1 MNLYEK
7 VPEAVIRRMP
17 KYYRYLSE
25 KMLMGEERI
34 SSSHMSEEL
43 GLNASQIRQDLN
55 CFGEFGQQGYG
66 YNIKRL
72 RDEIAHILG
81 LDGTYRVAIVGAGN
95 IGRALI
101 SYCGFACKDFRIT
114 GIFDVRQELI
124 GQKVNG
130 CEIRHVD
137 TLEAFVK
144 ENKIDLGIICTPKQ
158 AAQSTAVL
166 LCRLGIRGIWNFA
179 PVDVA
184 VTGNVQVENVHLSDS
199 LYVLLYHMGQNL

>member
-81 LDGTYRVAIVGAGN
+81 LDGTYRVAIVGGCASFPFSSV
-95 IGRALI
+95 ALP
-101 SYCGFACKDFRIT
+101 F
-114 GIFDVRQELI
+114 
-124 GQKVNG
+124 
-130 CEIRHVD
+130 
-137 TLEAFVK
+137 TLWTNAK
-144 ENKIDLGIICTPKQ
+144 GK
-158 AAQSTAVL
+158 TAK
-166 LCRLGIRGIWNFA
+166 
-179 PVDVA
+179 
-184 VTGNVQVENVHLSDS
+184 
-199 LYVLLYHMGQNL
+199 

>member
-1 MNLYEK
+1 
-7 VPEAVIRRMP
+7 
-17 KYYRYLSE
+17 
-25 KMLMGEERI
+25 MGEERI